1 MLPISEVVHT
11 DDGGREKRMAKK
23 KAVGFSVIKAVKRN
37 ARERVGQPKPEKVIA
52 SEPQRARRERRHKET
67 LADFLKR
74 EE

>member
-1 MLPISEVVHT
+1 
-11 DDGGREKRMAKK
+11 MAKK
-23 KAVGFSVIKAVKRN
+23 KKVEFSVTKAVKRN

-52 SEPQRARRERRHKET
+52 SEPQQTRRERRHKET